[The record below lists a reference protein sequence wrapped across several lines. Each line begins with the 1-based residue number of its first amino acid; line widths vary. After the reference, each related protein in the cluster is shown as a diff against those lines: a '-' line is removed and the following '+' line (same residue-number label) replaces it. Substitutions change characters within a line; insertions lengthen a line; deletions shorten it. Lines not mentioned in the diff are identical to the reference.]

1 MFILKTCSE
10 GKIMKPQSPYKI
22 PSQFRRLFMHHRLQ
36 TLTVGWGNKGWC
48 MENLLSSTNI
58 HQHARCLM
66 LNTERGIQAAVF
78 ILLIVG
84 LFSVSGWLSYYYFIT
99 EIPLL
104 IASVALSWGIILLLM
119 YVIFRKLN
127 WRWWE

>member
-1 MFILKTCSE
+1 
-10 GKIMKPQSPYKI
+10 
-22 PSQFRRLFMHHRLQ
+22 
-36 TLTVGWGNKGWC
+36 
-48 MENLLSSTNI
+48 
-58 HQHARCLM
+58 M
-66 LNTERGIQAAVF
+66 LNTERGIHAAVF